1 MTRDRP
7 SIDRDAAIAA
17 SMARLVEDS
26 GRWGLTESS
35 IPRALSLMRLVH
47 PLLLKL
53 SLLVQRMLRLLLQRL
68 LDLSLAHPGRRLS
81 RLWLQRLFHRVST
94 LGLVLLGDVVGEEDL
109 LGAGGDLGLL
119 LLLVL
124 DELLRL

>member
-1 MTRDRP
+1 
-7 SIDRDAAIAA
+7 
-17 SMARLVEDS
+17 
-26 GRWGLTESS
+26 
-35 IPRALSLMRLVH
+35 MRLVH

>member
-7 SIDRDAAIAA
+7 SIDRDAAIASSVA
-17 SMARLVEDS
+17 GLVEDL
-26 GRWGLTESS
+26 GGGGLTEGPLS
-35 IPRALSLMRLVH
+35 RAFSLQGLVH

>member
-1 MTRDRP
+1 
-7 SIDRDAAIAA
+7 
-17 SMARLVEDS
+17 
-26 GRWGLTESS
+26 
-35 IPRALSLMRLVH
+35 MRLVH

-81 RLWLQRLFHRVST
+81 CLWLQRLFHRVPT
-94 LGLVLLGDVVGEEDL
+94 LGLVLLGDEVGEEDL
-109 LGAGGDLGLL
+109 LGAGGDLVLL

-124 DELLRL
+124 DELLRLEDSIWPCFCDIALHML